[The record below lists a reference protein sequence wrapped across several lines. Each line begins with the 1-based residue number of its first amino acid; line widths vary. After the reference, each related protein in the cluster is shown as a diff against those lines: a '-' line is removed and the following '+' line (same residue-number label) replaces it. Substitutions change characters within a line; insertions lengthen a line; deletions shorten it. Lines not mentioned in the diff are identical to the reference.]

1 MPARLKSILATSRV
15 RNRFPAMDHTSAS
28 IRGKG
33 QMLHR
38 RTDSLGHR
46 EHYLPKETFAAAA
59 SACAGRLGRAKLK
72 FHEMVKIASAKLLIP
87 NENQGR
93 INIEI
98 RNGEI
103 IIALCTGWNEL
114 KQF

>member
-1 MPARLKSILATSRV
+1 M
-15 RNRFPAMDHTSAS
+15 
-28 IRGKG
+28 GY
-33 QMLHR
+33 
-38 RTDSLGHR
+38 R
-46 EHYLPKETFAAAA
+46 ECYLPKEIFAAAA
-59 SACAGRLGRAKLK
+59 SARAGMLGRVKLK

-103 IIALCTGWNEL
+103 IIDLCTGWNKL